1 MKEKWKE
8 KKRETKLNRTDLSK
22 WIPWMGIVIEKLGS
36 KGHVEN
42 LQDKL
47 TKMFYLSKW
56 NIMHKNCEHNNL
68 MKEML

>member
-1 MKEKWKE
+1 M
-8 KKRETKLNRTDLSK
+8 TKLNRTDLSK

-47 TKMFYLSKW
+47 TKMFYLSK
-56 NIMHKNCEHNNL
+56 
-68 MKEML
+68 